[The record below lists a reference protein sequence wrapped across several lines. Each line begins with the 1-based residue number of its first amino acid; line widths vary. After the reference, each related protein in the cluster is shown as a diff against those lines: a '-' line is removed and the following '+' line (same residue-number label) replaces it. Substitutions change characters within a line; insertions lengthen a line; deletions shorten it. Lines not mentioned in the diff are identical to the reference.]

1 MAKPHISVSILPGYF
16 PPLHKRHARCRHTGL
31 FTFLSTRH
39 RLLRGIWW
47 HHSRDE
53 EGTIL
58 ALRQRDRVRRIRLDM
73 SVADLWKFIRVIDEE
88 YSMLEYLII
97 WTRVNDSSKVLMLP
111 GALQAPHLRHL
122 ALVGFTLPVE
132 SRLLT
137 SAVRLVTLFLFMSNP
152 STYFHPNTL
161 LQWLSNMP
169 QLETLIIF
177 AVPYDD
183 VQMQFT
189 HPPAMIL
196 VTLPNFH
203 YFLFLGHS
211 PYMEALVHRITPCP
225 EKLEIYL
232 CDESTAFFPR
242 LVQFMN
248 TAENIKFEGV
258 KFKFFDCRV
267 SVVVYS
273 SSRAETEMSALSMT
287 VSVSS
292 WEFDWLVSYVAQI
305 SNSFCHIFSVV
316 ERLTLECENEDSWTE
331 GPGVEHY
338 WFNRIEWRQLF
349 RSFGN
354 VKTLRIDNGL
364 VEGVSRSLESDYG
377 EPPLGLL
384 PELQELAYS
393 RSGKTG
399 DGFTSFIDARQKAG
413 RPVTL
418 TCY

>member
-1 MAKPHISVSILPGYF
+1 MLDYSPFFPLVIDYF
-16 PPLHKRHARCRHTGL
+16 EEYD
-31 FTFLSTRH
+31 
-39 RLLRGIWW
+39 GITAE
-47 HHSRDE
+47 DE

-225 EKLEIYL
+225 EKLEI
-232 CDESTAFFPR
+232 
-242 LVQFMN
+242 
-248 TAENIKFEGV
+248 
-258 KFKFFDCRV
+258 
-267 SVVVYS
+267 
-273 SSRAETEMSALSMT
+273 
-287 VSVSS
+287 
-292 WEFDWLVSYVAQI
+292 
-305 SNSFCHIFSVV
+305 
-316 ERLTLECENEDSWTE
+316 
-331 GPGVEHY
+331 
-338 WFNRIEWRQLF
+338 
-349 RSFGN
+349 
-354 VKTLRIDNGL
+354 
-364 VEGVSRSLESDYG
+364 
-377 EPPLGLL
+377 
-384 PELQELAYS
+384 
-393 RSGKTG
+393 
-399 DGFTSFIDARQKAG
+399 
-413 RPVTL
+413 
-418 TCY
+418 

>member
-1 MAKPHISVSILPGYF
+1 
-16 PPLHKRHARCRHTGL
+16 
-31 FTFLSTRH
+31 
-39 RLLRGIWW
+39 
-47 HHSRDE
+47 
-53 EGTIL
+53 
-58 ALRQRDRVRRIRLDM
+58 
-73 SVADLWKFIRVIDEE
+73 
-88 YSMLEYLII
+88 
-97 WTRVNDSSKVLMLP
+97 
-111 GALQAPHLRHL
+111 
-122 ALVGFTLPVE
+122 
-132 SRLLT
+132 
-137 SAVRLVTLFLFMSNP
+137 
-152 STYFHPNTL
+152 
-161 LQWLSNMP
+161 
-169 QLETLIIF
+169 
-177 AVPYDD
+177 
-183 VQMQFT
+183 
-189 HPPAMIL
+189 
-196 VTLPNFH
+196 
-203 YFLFLGHS
+203 
-211 PYMEALVHRITPCP
+211 
-225 EKLEIYL
+225 
-232 CDESTAFFPR
+232 
-242 LVQFMN
+242 MN

-273 SSRAETEMSALSMT
+273 SSRAETEMCALSMT

-377 EPPLGLL
+377 ELPLGLL
-384 PELQELAYS
+384 PELQGLAYS